1 MLHDTIMT
9 SGMLLDLIAPSPDEE
24 PMEEIAA
31 ADFHNVDDSFD
42 GGDDD
47 EIAI

>member
-1 MLHDTIMT
+1 
-9 SGMLLDLIAPSPDEE
+9 MLLDLIAPSPDEE
-24 PMEEIAA
+24 PMEELIAA
-31 ADFHNVDDSFD
+31 AELHNVDDSFD